1 MKIWSHFRFD
11 KKERSGIFFL
21 LILILVVQGVYIA
34 SGFLFTTKKEEVKED
49 GLNVFRARIDS
60 LRTRGRKKDTV
71 YPFNPNY
78 LSDHKAYMLGMSVVE
93 IDRLYAYRETGGFV
107 HSVSEFA
114 EITGVSD
121 SLLHKIS
128 PYFRFPDFAKR
139 KRSKQPVSSG
149 KPVVQSKIKQDL
161 NQATARDLRVVSGIG
176 EKLSARIVK
185 YRDLLG
191 GFFLDA
197 QLYEVYGLDS
207 VTVESIMEQ
216 FEVVELPAIEKL
228 DINSASRKDLA
239 SLIYLSWEEAG
250 KIIAYRTMVDKIKS
264 VDELRKI
271 EDFRGKKIDRIKLYL
286 TAQ

>member
-21 LILILVVQGVYIA
+21 LLLILLVQGIYFA
-34 SGFLFTTKKEEVKED
+34 SGFLFTAKGQEDEED
-49 GLNVFRARIDS
+49 ALTGFRAKMDS
-60 LRTRGRKKDTV
+60 LRALQGKRDTV

-78 LSDHKAYMLGMSVVE
+78 LSDHRAYMLGMSVAE
-93 IDRLYAYRETGGFV
+93 IDKLHAFRETGKFV
-107 HSVSEFA
+107 HSASEFA
-114 EITGVSD
+114 EVTGVSD
-121 SLLHKIS
+121 SLLHQMA
-128 PYFRFPDFAKR
+128 PYFRFPDFVKKQQARRAGLSERPVAKNE
-139 KRSKQPVSSG
+139 
-149 KPVVQSKIKQDL
+149 IKKDI
-161 NQATARDLRVVSGIG
+161 NRATAGDLKSIPGIG

-207 VTVESIMEQ
+207 VTVQRIMGR
-216 FEVVELPAIEKL
+216 FEVVELPGIKKL

-239 SLIYLSWEEAG
+239 SLVYLSWEDAG
-250 KIIAYRTMVDKIKS
+250 KIIAYRTKVDTIKS

-271 EDFRGKKIDRIKLYL
+271 EDFPGEKIERIKLYL
-286 TAQ
+286 ATQ